1 MTVTWWQSL
10 LISLVP
16 AIITAGITL
25 LISLIQ
31 NNKTKIELLK
41 KYQLERS
48 NHISQ
53 TRFDMEF
60 GIYKEISEKL
70 VTLAIFIQNLFPQ
83 GYYQEPIDETS
94 KHLYYEELHTKTCE
108 YLDEANV
115 TINKY
120 AVFIKEEWYDRFLEI
135 KALCVT
141 QSKFFNFLRVNKASL
156 TPCKEA
162 DDAERG
168 CFART
173 KEISDKFDGLIKD
186 LRKYI
191 QNMDMKENNQN
202 AD

>member
-1 MTVTWWQSL
+1 MNWWQSL
-10 LISLVP
+10 LIALVP
-16 AIITAGITL
+16 AVITAGITL
-25 LISLIQ
+25 AISLLQ
-31 NNKTKIELLK
+31 NNKTKLELLK
-41 KYQLERS
+41 KYQLEQS
-48 NHISQ
+48 YHISQ

-60 GIYKEISEKL
+60 AIYKEISEKI
-70 VTLAIFIQNLFPQ
+70 VSLAIFIQNLFPQ
-83 GYYQEPIDETS
+83 GIYQEPIDETA
-94 KHLYYEELHTKTCE
+94 KHSYYEELHRKTCD
-108 YLDEANV
+108 YLDEANL

-120 AVFIKEEWYDRFLEI
+120 AIFINEEWYNRFLEI

-141 QSKFFNFLRVNKASL
+141 QAKLFNFLRVNKSSL

-162 DDAERG
+162 DDALRG

-191 QNMDMKENNQN
+191 QNMDIKEKAN